1 MMSRPWRPPSNM
13 TNNYEIS
20 QEDMR
25 WIFKI
30 RRREVKAKMNLQGL
44 YNYFEFDICV
54 EEVETQL

>member
-30 RRREVKAKMNLQGL
+30 RRREVKVKMNLQG
-44 YNYFEFDICV
+44 I
-54 EEVETQL
+54 